1 MKEMKMKMKMKMKE
15 IRSYKNILKLYK
27 NILKLY
33 IHIIYNVCR
42 CYSYINI

>member
-33 IHIIYNVCR
+33 IYIIYNVCR